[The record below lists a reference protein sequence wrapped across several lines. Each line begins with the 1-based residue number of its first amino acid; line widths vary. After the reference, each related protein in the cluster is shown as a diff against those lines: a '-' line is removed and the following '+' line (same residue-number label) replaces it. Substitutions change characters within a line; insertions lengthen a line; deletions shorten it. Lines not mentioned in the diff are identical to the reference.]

1 MVRQHDDLGRLLLVI
16 QIYVPVGLRVLVG
29 ADRTR
34 GRWRR
39 LVRRDYPCRYSLRE
53 RARSSFRSAA
63 ISSAGA
69 KGGVP
74 LGNYRPGE
82 LRLGGRT
89 AR

>member
-39 LVRRDYPCRYSLRE
+39 LVRRDYLA
-53 RARSSFRSAA
+53 RAGKKF
-63 ISSAGA
+63 I
-69 KGGVP
+69 P
-74 LGNYRPGE
+74 LGRHF
-82 LRLGGRT
+82 LSRC
-89 AR
+89 